1 MARTSNRGNYPT
13 YFPKKAV
20 TEEEPDMTAEERE
33 RVAAGRGDAAA
44 QWARENRIRAER
56 MHQSVRSNAYL
67 LVVFTA
73 LYLVP
78 LVFANSWHA
87 RGLGAAGAGLVFVV
101 AIAIYIKTPG
111 KLRRMSGAEGVAVGV
126 TSMLEFAASW
136 PVAPPRIPSP
146 CSAP

>member
-13 YFPKKAV
+13 HFPKKAV

-44 QWARENRIRAER
+44 QWARENRIRAEPMR
-56 MHQSVRSNAYL
+56 QSVRSNAYL

-87 RGLGAAGAGLVFVV
+87 RGLGGSGCWACVRGGDCDL
-101 AIAIYIKTPG
+101 YQDSGQTPEDV
-111 KLRRMSGAEGVAVGV
+111 RS
-126 TSMLEFAASW
+126 
-136 PVAPPRIPSP
+136 
-146 CSAP
+146 